1 VGHWPLPAGTVFRDD
16 LVVGRAELGASPPQ
30 PGMQRHA
37 GRGARA
43 AALAKPAAVGVAA
56 VSVVLCAGAVT
67 LLWLAPAHHP
77 YGYDISGDVAV
88 GCLFPL
94 AGALVAVH
102 EPGNRCAWVMLSTGL
117 VAVSAFSHEWAYD
130 GLARP
135 GLLPLVPVATW
146 LAAWTWAPYWLQ
158 ATLLP
163 VMFPDGTV
171 PSRRWRLFVT
181 GVLTLVA
188 VLTVVAMFRPDPDV
202 EGLGVRNPLGIGP
215 AHVGQPWQVLLR
227 GPVVALAFGAAP
239 AALVALV
246 ARQRRATGRVRAQLQ
261 WLLLGFVACLLI
273 VAVAVVAP
281 SLHIL
286 GGHYGLAV
294 GFAMIPLAV
303 AVAAVRHGLFDIEL
317 VVNRAI
323 VYVAL
328 TALGLA
334 AYVGLLAATG
344 AGAGRGTYAPLL
356 AVVIAAALTAAR
368 SRFQRFVDRKLF
380 GARRDPYE
388 VVRRVGVSVAAA
400 DTPGQ
405 GLANL
410 VGTVCEVL
418 ALPYAAVE
426 WGGPGGGAVIRAES
440 GRPVPWVEDLPA
452 VHRGRQVGVLRV
464 AHRHRGERFRP
475 EEASALGDVA
485 RRAASLLHAAGL
497 SADLQ
502 ASRERIVVARE
513 EERRRL
519 RRDLH
524 DGLGPELAGMALQL
538 DSLASSLGG
547 QDGLAERAIR
557 LRDRLQHTVTEVRRV
572 VEGLRPGAVDELGL
586 AEALRQLAAAGA
598 DLEFAVHVPA
608 TFGDLPAAVE
618 VAAYR
623 IAAEACTNVIRH
635 ARASRCCIEAGIQ
648 DGWLT
653 LMVIDNGTGFGAEAA
668 VGVGLQSM
676 HDRAAEVG
684 GSLEVRSASGGTTV
698 SSRLPLEAV

>member
-1 VGHWPLPAGTVFRDD
+1 MEDAD
-16 LVVGRAELGASPPQ
+16 LGASLLR
-30 PGMQRHA
+30 PGVLRHR
-37 GRGARA
+37 GRAA
-43 AALAKPAAVGVAA
+43 WVAALAGPAAVGIAA
-56 VSVVLCAGAVT
+56 ISVVLCAGAVA
-67 LLWLAPAHHP
+67 LLWLAPAHHA
-77 YGYDISGDVAV
+77 YGYDVSGDLVV

-94 AGALVAVH
+94 AGALIAVR
-102 EPGNRCAWVMLSTGL
+102 EPGNRCAWVLLSAGL

-135 GLLPLVPVATW
+135 GLLPFVPVATW
-146 LAAWTWAPYWLQ
+146 LAGWTFAPYWLQ

-163 VMFPDGTV
+163 VLFPDGTV
-171 PSRRWRLFVT
+171 PSRRWRRFVA
-181 GVLTLVA
+181 GVLIAVA
-188 VLTVVAMFRPDPDV
+188 VVTVVAMFKPDPDV

-215 AHVGQPWQVLLR
+215 EHVGYAWRFLLLGPVLL
-227 GPVVALAFGAAP
+227 LAFGAAP
-239 AALVALV
+239 AALVALA
-246 ARQRRATGRVRAQLQ
+246 ARQRRAVGRVRAQLQ

-273 VAVAVVAP
+273 LAVGGAASLLHVV
-281 SLHIL
+281 

-294 GFAMIPLAV
+294 AFAMIPLSVAV
-303 AVAAVRHGLFDIEL
+303 AVVRHGLFDIEL

-323 VYVAL
+323 VYAAL
-328 TALGLA
+328 TTLGLA
-334 AYVGLLAATG
+334 AYAGLLAVTG
-344 AGAGRGTYAPLL
+344 ATAGRGSYAPLL
-356 AVVIAAALTAAR
+356 AAAIAAALTAAR
-368 SRFQRFVDRKLF
+368 SGFQRLVDRRLF

-400 DTPGQ
+400 KTPGQ

-426 WGGPGGGAVIRAES
+426 AGPAGGAVGCAES

-464 AHRHRGERFRP
+464 GHRHRGERFRP
-475 EEASALGDVA
+475 EEASALGEVA
-485 RRAASLLHAAGL
+485 RRAASLLHAADL

-538 DSLASSLGG
+538 DSLASNLRTHP
-547 QDGLAERAIR
+547 GLAERAIR
-557 LRDRLQHTVTEVRRV
+557 LRDRLQHTVTEVRRI
-572 VEGLRPGAVDELGL
+572 VEGLRPSAVDELGL

-598 DLEFAVHVPA
+598 DLEFAVRVPA
-608 TFGDLPAAVE
+608 TLGDLPAAVE

-635 ARASRCCIEAGIQ
+635 ARASRCSIEAGIQ

-653 LMVIDNGTGFGAEAA
+653 LTVADNGTGFGAGAA
-668 VGVGLQSM
+668 VGVGLQSL

-684 GSLEVRSASGGTTV
+684 GSLEIHSAPGGTTV
-698 SSRLPLEAV
+698 SSRLPLAAG